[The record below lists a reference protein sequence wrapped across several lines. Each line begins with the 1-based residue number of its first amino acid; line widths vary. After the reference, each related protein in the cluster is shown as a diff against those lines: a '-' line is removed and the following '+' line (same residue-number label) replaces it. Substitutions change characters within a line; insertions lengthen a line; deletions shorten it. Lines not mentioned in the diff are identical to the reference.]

1 MRSTILVIVAL
12 AVALTI
18 VTADAKTK
26 SDPRREVFAAESS
39 FAATM
44 AARDLKAF
52 GTYVAPEAVFF
63 GRRGVMRGRAA
74 VVDGW
79 KPLFEGPMAPF
90 SWRPDVV
97 EVLDSGKLAHS
108 SGPVM
113 DPEGKLVGMFNSVWR
128 LEPDGRWRVVF
139 DKGCPV
145 CDSTRTQ

>member
-1 MRSTILVIVAL
+1 MRSTILMIVAL

-18 VTADAKTK
+18 VSADAKTR
-26 SDPRREVFAAESS
+26 SDPRSEVFAAESS

-52 GTYVAPEAVFF
+52 GTYVAKEAVFF
-63 GRRGVMRGRAA
+63 GRRGAMRGRAA

-79 KPLFEGPMAPF
+79 KPLFDGPMAPF

-139 DKGCPV
+139 DKGCAV
-145 CDSTRTQ
+145 CDSTRAQ

>member
-1 MRSTILVIVAL
+1 MRFTIIVVVGL
-12 AVALTI
+12 AMALTI
-18 VTADAKTK
+18 VSADAKTK
-26 SDPRREVFAAESS
+26 SDPRSQVFAAESA

-44 AARDLKAF
+44 AARDLNAF
-52 GTYVAPEAVFF
+52 GTYVATEAVFF

-74 VVDGW
+74 VVEGW
-79 KPLFEGPMAPF
+79 KPLFEGPTAPF
-90 SWRPDVV
+90 SWRPEVV

-113 DPEGKLVGMFNSVWR
+113 NPDGKLVGMFNSVWR
-128 LEPDGRWRVVF
+128 LEPDGRWRVIF